1 MLDEESAT
9 GDEPSKM
16 LIVPARQWPGA
27 PRLGK
32 IGREII
38 PDSGRRG
45 LIIDMFL
52 KARDPCAAVKGAEG
66 VWSVFGN
73 RISLVGD
80 CAIGVDLTTGCGRKG
95 GSIDEITHE

>member
-1 MLDEESAT
+1 LRRLSIVFLAQLARRSELILSVLDEESAT

-45 LIIDMFL
+45 RIIDMFL
-52 KARDPCAAVKGAEG
+52 KARDSCAAVKRAEG
-66 VWSVFGN
+66 VWSVFDN
-73 RISLVGD
+73 WIV
-80 CAIGVDLTTGCGRKG
+80 IGLAL
-95 GSIDEITHE
+95 